1 MFYPLEILSEWLTY
15 SVLNVSPQTLAAKAL
30 TFFIADVL
38 KIFILLFVIIF
49 IVSFIRTYLP
59 PEKVRSFLATKN
71 RLSGH
76 ILASLIGIITPF
88 CSCSAVPLFLG
99 FVEAGV
105 PLGVTFSFLIS
116 SPMINEVALVMLF
129 GLFGWKIALLYILS
143 GLIIAI
149 VSGLIIGQM
158 KVEHLVADFVRKDKL
173 KNNVTETRRRSGKEK
188 ALYAARYA
196 RDIINRVWLYVLIG
210 VGLGALIHSYVPADF
225 LAQYAGADKWYAVPL
240 ATIIGIPLYSNAA
253 GIIPLIHALTEK
265 GVAMG
270 TTLAFMMAVT
280 ALSLP
285 EFLILKKVMKIK
297 LIVVFASVVGLG
309 IILTGYLFNL
319 ILK

>member
-1 MFYPLEILSEWLTY
+1 MLC
-15 SVLNVSPQTLAAKAL
+15 
-30 TFFIADVL
+30 
-38 KIFILLFVIIF
+38 IIF

-59 PEKVRSFLATKN
+59 PEKVRSFLAKKN
-71 RLSGH
+71 RLIGH
-76 ILASLIGIITPF
+76 ILASLLGIVTPF

-116 SPMINEVALVMLF
+116 SPMINEMALVLLIS
-129 GLFGWKIALLYILS
+129 LFGWKIALIYVIS

-149 VSGLIIGQM
+149 ISGVIIGRL
-158 KVEHLVADFVRKDKL
+158 KLEYLVADFILKKESTEQTEIKKTIKDRINYSKKYAL
-173 KNNVTETRRRSGKEK
+173 NTIKNVWP
-188 ALYAARYA
+188 Y
-196 RDIINRVWLYVLIG
+196 IIIG
-210 VGLGALIHSYVPADF
+210 VGLGAVIHGYVPADF
-225 LAQYAGADKWYAVPL
+225 LAHYAGAEKWYAVPL
-240 ATIIGIPLYSNAA
+240 ATLIGIPLYSNVA
-253 GIIPLIHALTEK
+253 GIIPLVSVLTEK

-285 EFLILKKVMKIK
+285 EFMILKKVMKTK
-297 LIVVFASVVGLG
+297 LILIFGVVVGLG
-309 IILTGYLFNL
+309 IMFTGYLFNF